1 MFKIA
6 SVAAVALL
14 TLNIGPAQAVPITYT
29 VEGDALLG
37 RPFGTFTYD
46 AEVGDSG
53 EYGNVSIWSSDY

>member
-1 MFKIA
+1 VFKIA
-6 SVAAVALL
+6 SIAAVALI
-14 TLNIGPAQAVPITYT
+14 TLIIGTALAVPITYT
-29 VEGDALLG
+29 VEVGALPD